1 MQAGDNPNIIRFP
14 GSPQDV
20 GALQIR
26 VELVLMPTPVWRRL
40 LVPGSYTFWDLHVA
54 IQDAMGWRDKHLHQ
68 FALDDPRSGERV
80 RLGIPDES
88 GFHGSNQV
96 MAGWD
101 FPVTAY
107 LAHDAP
113 PALYTYDF
121 GDDWQHE
128 VALEQ
133 VLRPYD
139 TAELPIC
146 LAGEGIC
153 PPEDCGGV
161 PAWSE
166 LAGSLEAV
174 EPFAPDDVVFDSPR
188 ERWHRA
194 FGHD

>member
-1 MQAGDNPNIIRFP
+1 MDQVPDRNIIRFP
-14 GSPQDV
+14 GADRAS

-40 LVPGSYTFWDLHVA
+40 LVPGEYTFWDLHVA
-54 IQDAMGWRDKHLHQ
+54 LQDALGWRDKHLHQ
-68 FALDDPRSGERV
+68 FTLDDPRTGERL

-88 GFHGSNQV
+88 GFHGVNQV
-96 MAGWD
+96 MAGWE
-101 FPVTAY
+101 FPLLDY
-107 LAHDAP
+107 LTRDAP

-128 VALEQ
+128 VVLEDT
-133 VLRPYD
+133 LSPYD
-139 TAELPIC
+139 PASLPRC

-161 PAWSE
+161 VGWTEVAATLEPVERFDPAS
-166 LAGSLEAV
+166 
-174 EPFAPDDVVFDSPR
+174 VVFDNPR

-194 FGHD
+194 FGRT